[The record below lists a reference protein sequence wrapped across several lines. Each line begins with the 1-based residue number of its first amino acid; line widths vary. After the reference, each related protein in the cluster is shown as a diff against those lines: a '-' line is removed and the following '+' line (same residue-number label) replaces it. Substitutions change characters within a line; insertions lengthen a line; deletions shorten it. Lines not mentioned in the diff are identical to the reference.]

1 MSSLLIAADGANSL
15 VRSRLIQQGQLECER
30 YYADSSWKALQLPT
44 QPLLSPSTF
53 ERYPKPFSKPRLK
66 KDNGAIIPRF
76 QNKFVLLNFRAK
88 PEDGD
93 YTALP
98 QNNPFQASTPQQLVD
113 SIQKVFPNITNFPSD
128 DILEKFLQQT
138 PGRESWMKL
147 NRHYVPEGNVVL
159 VGDAANGMYSLFGQG
174 AASAMTSADLLATTL
189 ASVMLNS
196 TEDFKMALA
205 QYSNTSV
212 VEGHAISDLN
222 LLTHVLRKGGL
233 YKFWALFH
241 MMGIG
246 KTLSQKPNVP
256 YSDILKKKRRA
267 IWVSKQFWKR
277 ARIPAP
283 PTTMS
288 KTK

>member
-1 MSSLLIAADGANSL
+1 MARTQKN
-15 VRSRLIQQGQLECER
+15 
-30 YYADSSWKALQLPT
+30 KAT
-44 QPLLSPSTF
+44 TSTF
-53 ERYPKPFSKPRLK
+53 ERYPKPFYKSHSWLK
-66 KDNGAIIPRF
+66 QDNGDIIPRF

-98 QNNPFQASTPQQLVD
+98 QNNPFQASTPQELKD
-113 SIQKVFPNITNFPSD
+113 SIQRVLPNITNFPSN

-189 ASVMLNS
+189 ASVMDNS
-196 TEDFKMALA
+196 TNMETALLH
-205 QYSNTSV
+205 YSNTSV

-233 YKFWALFH
+233 WRFWALYH

-256 YSDILKKKRRA
+256 YSKILKKKRRA

-277 ARIPAP
+277 ARISA